1 MFLFIDIIVIINLNG
16 KDAFKTDW
24 LGWNGLDAW
33 QGLPWLSLA
42 WIGLAWLGMDWLAL
56 AWISVAWV
64 DTWLRLTSIPGSGG
78 LPWLGLVGSGWLG
91 LHEFTLD

>member
-42 WIGLAWLGMDWLAL
+42 WI
-56 AWISVAWV
+56 SVAWV